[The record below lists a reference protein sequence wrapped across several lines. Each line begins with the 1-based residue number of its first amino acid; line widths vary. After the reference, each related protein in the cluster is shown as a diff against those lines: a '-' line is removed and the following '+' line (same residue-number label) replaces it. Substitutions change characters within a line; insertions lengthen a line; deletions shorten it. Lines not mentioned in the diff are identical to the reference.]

1 VDYLELQTW
10 GAIIDHETKLQ
21 ELLLTYL
28 RGKTEVQI
36 YGVAGSNSGK
46 RVPVISFTVRGRTS
60 LSLLEA
66 FERGTGGD
74 IGIGSG
80 HFYSKRLINDVMKL
94 EGDDGVVRVSRAHY
108 NTEEVKTLIENPDA
122 ILESAE

>member
-1 VDYLELQTW
+1 MASL
-10 GAIIDHETKLQ
+10 TK
-21 ELLLTYL
+21 
-28 RGKTEVQI
+28 I
-36 YGVAGSNSGK
+36 PGK

-66 FERGTGGD
+66 FERDTGDD
-74 IGIGSG
+74 IGIRSG

-94 EGDDGVVRVSRAHY
+94 EGDDGVVRVSMAHY
-108 NTEEVKTLIENPDA
+108 NTEEEVKTLTENLDA